1 MTAIAETLIIIG
13 FLIIFFG
20 YLTYKLGQDLD

>member
-13 FLIIFFG
+13 FLFVFFG
-20 YLTYKLGQDLD
+20 YLSYKLGQDLD

>member
-13 FLIIFFG
+13 VFVLFMT
-20 YLTYKLGQDLD
+20 YLGSKLYYDI